1 MTPGL
6 WCLDLE
12 FRVFFPTENV
22 SSSFLPESSGD
33 IGIPGDQGPGRQH
46 PLPGR
51 SPASFLFQEPG
62 VLRPRLPGRRGS
74 AWRPRWGRG
83 RRGRRWRVPA
93 RTSDAAPARPKPGS
107 RRPPRLGRP
116 APRSTPGLP
125 RTLSDCGGRC
135 CSVRRLARSPTSLP
149 ARRLSHSAF
158 LSAARSPARGD
169 MAHAPAS
176 CPSSQVSGDSEM
188 GKPRKVAL
196 ITGITGQVSAGRGR
210 AACGLGARGP
220 RPSAGPPRRGEL
232 LSARPGRCVRPRGWA
247 GFSPGSV
254 AFCSLWLWALVAHRT
269 ALSHLSSGWL
279 WRFFHGALE
288 RAWKEYRT
296 LQSLVP
302 GRKRASDLSIVCGVT
317 SLNLAHLLICPVW
330 DTSGCRGLVTPYQS
344 SGWRRDNRS
353 YRSLFFFKFAHF
365 ALFHTNLGESC
376 FHTFWGRILTDW
388 SKSF

>member
-1 MTPGL
+1 MSA
-6 WCLDLE
+6 
-12 FRVFFPTENV
+12 RH
-22 SSSFLPESSGD
+22 SSGD

-51 SPASFLFQEPG
+51 SPASFLFLEPG

-83 RRGRRWRVPA
+83 RRGRRWRVAA

-125 RTLSDCGGRC
+125 RALSDCGGRC

-279 WRFFHGALE
+279 WRFFHGAQE

-302 GRKRASDLSIVCGVT
+302 GRKRASDLSIVCGVSLRST
-317 SLNLAHLLICPVW
+317 SLTC
-330 DTSGCRGLVTPYQS
+330 S
-344 SGWRRDNRS
+344 S
-353 YRSLFFFKFAHF
+353 
-365 ALFHTNLGESC
+365 ALFGTPAAAVVWLPLTRVPGGEEIIGVTDRFSSSCLHTLLSSIQTWESHV
-376 FHTFWGRILTDW
+376 FTHFGGVSWQTGPKVSNSRD
-388 SKSF
+388 